1 MSHHFVPTPAVRPL
15 ERAAPTPDPVTRA
28 AQGRRRDDEEAEA
41 AAEIEKAQ
49 QPQKA

>member
-1 MSHHFVPTPAVRPL
+1 VQQFMPADEGS
-15 ERAAPTPDPVTRA
+15 ERL
-28 AQGRRRDDEEAEA
+28 QEEAEA